1 MSLLFVFH
9 YLCKTRLEL
18 IEVYVEYISL
28 RIFANPGPDGHIV
41 YLLRIIIVS
50 IERFLYQANNLVEL
64 FLVSF
69 WVCLLIWSNALP
81 LILMVISR
89 NFLLIKDAV
98 SPSAKK

>member
-18 IEVYVEYISL
+18 IEMYVEYISL
-28 RIFANPGPDGHIV
+28 RIFAYPGPDGHIV

-69 WVCLLIWSNALP
+69 WVCLFN
-81 LILMVISR
+81 MVKRLTLDLDGHIS
-89 NFLLIKDAV
+89 
-98 SPSAKK
+98 

>member
-9 YLCKTRLEL
+9 YLCKTSLEL
-18 IEVYVEYISL
+18 IEMYVEYISL

-69 WVCLLIWSNALP
+69 WVCLFN
-81 LILMVISR
+81 MVKRLTLDLDGHIS
-89 NFLLIKDAV
+89 
-98 SPSAKK
+98 

>member
-18 IEVYVEYISL
+18 IEMYVEYISL

-69 WVCLLIWSNALP
+69 WVCLFN
-81 LILMVISR
+81 MVKRLTLDLDGHIS
-89 NFLLIKDAV
+89 
-98 SPSAKK
+98 